1 VSVPKAFVVAG
12 LSLGF
17 GAEAR
22 RAGFATNRG
31 FAGFSPFD
39 PGRDLALD
47 FDRFFTAP
55 GPAHLVM
62 CHPGHVVTGETLDD
76 VVEARE
82 RELAFLA
89 SDRFAALLERR
100 GVRLVKA
107 PA

>member
-1 VSVPKAFVVAG
+1 VPKALAVAA
-12 LSLGF
+12 LSSGF
-17 GAEAR
+17 GALAR

-31 FAGFSPFD
+31 FAGFSAFD

-47 FDRFFTAP
+47 FARFLMAP

-62 CHPGHVVTGETLDD
+62 CHPGHVVAGETLDD

-89 SDRFAALLERR
+89 SDKFPALLERR
-100 GVRLVKA
+100 GFRLVRA
-107 PA
+107 PG